1 MEHELIAVLLAGLL
15 GGGGAY
21 TANWRMGNGAL
32 SGVREE
38 LEKIRHEIA
47 KVRERLV
54 RLETVAGVED

>member
-21 TANWRMGNGAL
+21 TANRRMGNGAL
-32 SGVREE
+32 TGVREE
-38 LEKIRHEIA
+38 LEKIRQEIT

-54 RLETVAGVED
+54 RLETLASAKD